1 MSGNVARPMVSAAVA
16 TALASAAE
24 QYGKFPGL
32 IEAQTGLRAFALVA
46 LSRSAWEVVRQLP
59 VFRPDA
65 RRLQIEL
72 EAANQELTM
81 VKSEVEAM
89 ILEKAHMEAQLVRSE
104 QLRQQLHASFAS
116 VLARL
121 EKSERDESQL
131 RQEIL
136 RIMTLAAGGASE
148 TGMEVSRE
156 PSFAFAPST
165 PSSRASRKRKTDQ
178 RGSSTRCASSA
189 LSESEDGDVSSDGDA
204 EHDEVNSCTSP
215 HSEEPQAPEPEP
227 PELEPQEREQRS
239 PEAPV
244 RAQA

>member
-136 RIMTLAAGGASE
+136 RIMTLAAG
-148 TGMEVSRE
+148 MEVSRE

-227 PELEPQEREQRS
+227 PELEPQEPPEPLAKKSRS
-239 PEAPV
+239 SRTSAG
-244 RAQA
+244 